1 MARNLDITALRSF
14 VAVADAGGVTRA
26 AGFLNLTQSA
36 VSMQIKRLEEM
47 LQVKLLNRV
56 SRTVTLTP
64 EGEQLLSYARRIL
77 EMNDELLARLTAQ
90 EFEGSITL
98 GVPHDI
104 VYPVVPEVLRRFNE
118 EFPRVEV
125 KLLASYT
132 GILREQFGRGE
143 VDLILTTENELREG
157 GEMLVEVPLTW
168 VGAIGG
174 KAWKA
179 RPLRLAFEPHCR
191 FRGVALAEL
200 DKAGI
205 EWEMLIQDE
214 SERVIEASISADLA
228 IHAVL
233 EGAEGRNC
241 ARVQDNGALPRL
253 PMTMINMYMS
263 KVTRGPLTL
272 RLAELMREGYMKNA
286 RGAVATPSHAN
297 DDFASRPARAE
308 HL

>member
-1 MARNLDITALRSF
+1 MTRNLDITALRSF

-36 VSMQIKRLEEM
+36 VSMQIKRLEDM

-64 EGEQLLSYARRIL
+64 EGDQLLSYARRIL
-77 EMNDELLARLTAQ
+77 EMNDELLARMTAQ

-132 GILREQFGRGE
+132 RLLQEQFGRGE

-157 GEMLVEVPLTW
+157 GEMLIEVPLIW
-168 VGAIGG
+168 VGARGG
-174 KAWKA
+174 KAWQA
-179 RPLRLAFEPHCR
+179 RPLRLAFEPKCR
-191 FRGVALAEL
+191 FRSVALAEL

-205 EWEMLIQDE
+205 DWEMAVQDE
-214 SERVIEASISADLA
+214 SARVIEASISADLA

-241 ARVQDNGALPRL
+241 TRVQDNGALPRL
-253 PMTMINMYMS
+253 PMTMINMYVS
-263 KVTRGPLTL
+263 NVTRGPLTN
-272 RLAELMREGYMKNA
+272 RLAELMRQGYMSNG
-286 RGAVATPSHAN
+286 RGSATTSSHGN
-297 DDFASRPARAE
+297 DDLAGRLA
-308 HL
+308 LT